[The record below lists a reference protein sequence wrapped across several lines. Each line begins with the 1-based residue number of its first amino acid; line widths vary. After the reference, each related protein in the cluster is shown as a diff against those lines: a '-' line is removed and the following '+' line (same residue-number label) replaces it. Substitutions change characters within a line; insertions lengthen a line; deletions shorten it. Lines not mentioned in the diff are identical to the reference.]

1 MSLRTRSSSCVR
13 LVGSFFFNAWSRRGR
28 GSNCAV
34 FARLRRIM
42 ERLRTLAAA
51 RGRMDAGARSPRRQQ
66 VRSSTLLLQRFC
78 ARRVTRCK
86 SARARGLYP
95 LQYGQR
101 CNRAASA
108 GPQAT
113 DSKHGL
119 GCHACLSCYGD
130 GGRLTRH
137 QNPATD
143 PADRARNGAAAAEP
157 GRAVLGAA
165 PHAHG
170 AAPPRKGR
178 RGATEG

>member
-51 RGRMDAGARSPRRQQ
+51 RGRMLGARSPRRQQ

-119 GCHACLSCYGD
+119 PCPACLSSNGD
-130 GGRLTRH
+130 GGRLARY
-137 QNPATD
+137 QNPAPD

-165 PHAHG
+165 AHADG

-178 RGATEG
+178 RGAAQG